1 MNIIERIVAN
11 THFDQFVSAPTDQYS
26 VLGWIVL
33 LPLLGAI
40 INGVWG
46 KKLGRQGVYIAGVGA
61 VASSFLLSILAF
73 VALLKTG
80 HHEGVAEGA
89 AEGAEHARRAVSYVA
104 QVGGKPWDWI
114 LAPTGAT
121 TAEMIRVRYVVDPLS
136 GIMLLVVTGIGTL
149 IHIYSTGY
157 MSHDGSYHRFF
168 AYLNLFVFAMLNLIL
183 GDSLALMF
191 LGWEGVGLAS
201 YLLIGFWFT
210 NPDYA
215 FAGRKAFIVNR
226 IGDAGLILG
235 IAILAWKGGSYR
247 FETLHEHVSA
257 GGSFLQALHTRTGL
271 GPFLADALPVVNGN
285 AALVDF
291 FSKLDFTWGG
301 LACLLLF
308 IGACGKSA
316 QIPLYVWLPDAMA
329 GPTPVSALIHAAT
342 MVTAGIYLLNR
353 LSFLYVYY
361 TSVLSI
367 IGVIG
372 AATAL
377 FAATIAVTQ
386 TELKKVLA
394 YSTVSQLGYMFLA
407 CGLGAFGA
415 GFFHVFTH
423 AFFKA
428 CLFLGAGAVMH
439 ACGDRQDM
447 TKLGGL
453 RTRIPLTFWTMA
465 VSTAAIIGF
474 PLSSGFF
481 SKDEILWRA
490 FAHPNHRLGY
500 SLYAMGVLAALLT
513 AFYMCRMM
521 FLTFFGDGPKY
532 LTEQGEHSEG
542 HNADDHAHTGHDDG
556 HDHGHGHDDHG
567 HGEPSEA
574 GLDMKLMTYPLI
586 ALAAMAAG
594 AGLLN
599 LPHWMIHQHGTV
611 ATFLHGTVADA
622 MEAYR
627 PEVREVMFGK
637 EIVAMIGGVSAFI
650 LGAGGAYWVYIAQRG
665 EPAEAAA
672 KSMKGLYE
680 LVLAKWKVDELYDA
694 TVVRGA
700 KSLSTFSAS
709 FDRWV
714 IDGLVNLTGSLTMI
728 LGRVVKPI
736 HNGSI
741 QLSGAAIGL
750 GAMGVVAWAVLF
762 PQASIAHRAGDGGQ
776 TIMEVSGGP
785 GYVYRWAV
793 FAPELGRGSRVSD
806 VCTNAAIAT
815 NLGTAQPTRET
826 QRTETVT
833 EARCVAVEATNP
845 FGRVTQAITVILPPG
860 ANTAAR

>member
-1 MNIIERIVAN
+1 MNLIERIVAN
-11 THFDQFVSAPTDQYS
+11 THFDQFVHAPADQYS

-33 LPLLGAI
+33 LPLIGAF

-46 KKLGRQGVYIAGVGA
+46 KQLGRQGVYIAGVGA

-73 VALLKTG
+73 VALLKSGG
-80 HHEGVAEGA
+80 HAAGAEQAG
-89 AEGAEHARRAVSYVA
+89 EHAEHARRLVSYVA
-104 QVGGKPWDWI
+104 QIGGKPWDWI

-136 GIMLLVVTGIGTL
+136 GIMLLVVTGVGTL
-149 IHIYSTGY
+149 IHVYSVGY
-157 MSHDGSYHRFF
+157 MSHDASYHRFF

-183 GDSLALMF
+183 GDSLVLMF

-210 NPDYA
+210 NADYA

-235 IAILAWKGGSYR
+235 MAILAWKGGSYR
-247 FETLHEHVSA
+247 FDTLHEHVA
-257 GGSFLQALHTRTGL
+257 ANGTFLQALNTKTGL
-271 GPFLADALPVVNGN
+271 GPFLADALPIVHSN
-285 AALVDF
+285 AALVGIF
-291 FSKLDFTWGG
+291 TKIDFTWGG
-301 LACLLLF
+301 LAALLLF

-361 TSVLSI
+361 TTVLAI
-367 IGVIG
+367 IGVVG

-386 TELKKVLA
+386 TDLKKVLA
-394 YSTVSQLGYMFLA
+394 YSTVSQLGFMFLA

-447 TKLGGL
+447 RLLGGL
-453 RTRIPLTFWTMA
+453 RTRIPITFWTMT
-465 VSTAAIIGF
+465 VSTAAIVGF
-474 PLSSGFF
+474 PFSSGFF

-490 FAHPNHRLGY
+490 FAHPNHTLGY
-500 SLYAMGVLAALLT
+500 SLYATGVLAATLT
-513 AFYMCRMM
+513 AFYMSRMM
-521 FLTFFGDGPKY
+521 FLTFFGEGPKF
-532 LTEQGEHSEG
+532 LTEKAH
-542 HNADDHAHTGHDDG
+542 DDHAHGHDD
-556 HDHGHGHDDHG
+556 HAHGHDDHG
-567 HGEPSEA
+567 HGEPSEH
-574 GLDMKLMTYPLI
+574 GLDMQLMTYPLI

-594 AGLLN
+594 AGLLG
-599 LPHWMIHQHGTV
+599 LPHWLIHQHGTIP
-611 ATFLHGTVADA
+611 AFLHGTVSDA
-622 MEAYR
+622 MDAYR
-627 PEVREVMFGK
+627 PAFQEQMYAK
-637 EIVAMIGGVSAFI
+637 ELVAMIGGVAAFGI
-650 LGAGGAYWVYIAQRG
+650 GVGGAWWVYIAQKG
-665 EPAEAAA
+665 APAEAAA
-672 KSMKGLYE
+672 NGAKGLYE
-680 LVLAKWKVDELYDA
+680 LVLAKWKIDELYDA
-694 TVVRGA
+694 TIVRPA
-700 KSLSTFSAS
+700 KALSTFSAG
-709 FDRWV
+709 FDRRV
-714 IDGLVNLTGSLTMI
+714 IDGLVNLTGALTLI
-728 LGRVVKPI
+728 LGRLVKPL

-741 QLSGAAIGL
+741 QLYGAAIGV
-750 GAMGVVAWAVLF
+750 GALAIVGWVVLV

-776 TIMEVSGGP
+776 TVIEVSGGP

-793 FAPELGRGSRVSD
+793 FAPQLGNGNRLVD
-806 VCTNAAIAT
+806 VCPDTAIAS
-815 NLGTAQPTRET
+815 NLGTQPFTRET

-833 EARCVAVEATNP
+833 SPRCVVVEAKNP
-845 FGRVTQAITVILPPG
+845 FDRVTRAVTVITAAAPT
-860 ANTAAR
+860 TAAR

>member
-1 MNIIERIVAN
+1 MNLIERIVAN
-11 THFDQFVSAPTDQYS
+11 THFDQFVTAPADQYS

-33 LPLLGAI
+33 LPLIGAF

-73 VALLKTG
+73 VALLKSG
-80 HHEGVAEGA
+80 AHAAGAEQAG
-89 AEGAEHARRAVSYVA
+89 EHAEHARRLVSYVA
-104 QVGGKPWDWI
+104 QIGGKPWDWI

-136 GIMLLVVTGIGTL
+136 GIMLLVVTGVGTL
-149 IHIYSTGY
+149 IHIYSVGY
-157 MSHDGSYHRFF
+157 MSHDASYHRFF

-183 GDSLALMF
+183 GDSLVLMF

-210 NPDYA
+210 NADYA

-235 IAILAWKGGSYR
+235 MAILAWKGGSYR
-247 FETLHEHVSA
+247 FDTLHEHVA
-257 GGSFLQALHTRTGL
+257 ANGTFMQALSMKTGL
-271 GPFLADALPVVNGN
+271 GPFLADALPVVHSN
-285 AALVDF
+285 AALVGIF
-291 FSKLDFTWGG
+291 TKIDFTWGG
-301 LACLLLF
+301 LAAFLLF
-308 IGACGKSA
+308 VGACGKSA

-361 TSVLSI
+361 TTVLAI
-367 IGVIG
+367 IGVVG

-386 TELKKVLA
+386 TDLKKVLA
-394 YSTVSQLGYMFLA
+394 YSTVSQLGFMFLA

-447 TKLGGL
+447 RQLGGL
-453 RTRIPLTFWTMA
+453 RTRIPITFWTMA
-465 VSTAAIIGF
+465 VSTAAIVGF
-474 PLSSGFF
+474 PFSSGFF

-490 FAHPNHRLGY
+490 FAHPNHTLGY
-500 SLYAMGVLAALLT
+500 SLYAMGVIAATLT
-513 AFYMCRMM
+513 AFYMSRMM
-521 FLTFFGDGPKY
+521 FLTFFGEGPKF
-532 LTEQGEHSEG
+532 LTEKAHDDHG
-542 HNADDHAHTGHDDG
+542 HDDHA
-556 HDHGHGHDDHG
+556 HGHDDHG
-567 HGEPSEA
+567 HGEPSEH
-574 GLDMKLMTYPLI
+574 GLDMQLMTYPLI

-594 AGLLN
+594 AGLLG
-599 LPHWMIHQHGTV
+599 LPHWLIHQHGTIP
-611 ATFLHGTVADA
+611 AFLHGTVSDA
-622 MEAYR
+622 MDAYR
-627 PEVREVMFGK
+627 PAFQEQMYAK
-637 EIVAMIGGVSAFI
+637 ELVAMIGGVAAFAI
-650 LGAGGAYWVYIAQRG
+650 GVGGAWWVYIAQKG
-665 EPAEAAA
+665 APAEAAA
-672 KSMKGLYE
+672 HGAKGLYE
-680 LVLAKWKVDELYDA
+680 LVLAKWKIDELYDA
-694 TVVRGA
+694 VVVRPA
-700 KSLSTFSAS
+700 KSLSTFSAG

-714 IDGLVNLTGSLTMI
+714 VDGLVNLTGSLTLI
-728 LGRVVKPI
+728 LGRLLKPL
-736 HNGSI
+736 HNGAI
-741 QLSGAAIGL
+741 QLYGAAIGV
-750 GAMGVVAWAVLF
+750 GALALVGWVVLF

-776 TIMEVSGGP
+776 TVIEVSGGP

-793 FAPELGRGSRVSD
+793 FAPQLGNGNRLVD
-806 VCTNAAIAT
+806 VCPDTAIAS
-815 NLGTAQPTRET
+815 NLGAAPFTRET

-833 EARCVAVEATNP
+833 APRCVVVEAKNP
-845 FGRVTQAITVILPPG
+845 FDRVTRAVTVITAAAPT
-860 ANTAAR
+860 TAAR